1 MNKQLLNKKM
11 LLNRLVKKYAFIL
24 VALILISLI
33 GLGLNIYLQFKISG
47 NEIVTDI
54 AEMINRSIEEQY
66 IEGHNILNELTN
78 DQKKLTSLDRYMNT
92 SISEYL
98 NYSYTPEEKNGSYF
112 FLPSQIQYYY
122 TTNPN
127 IESIMIVLNNY
138 NEFYLSTKQNKGG
151 QKIKGIPKLSNQF
164 YLAYPITNL
173 ATLKVVGTFYIKF
186 SSKDIIN
193 HLSQQYHSANVSAYI
208 FSNTNHLLFYYNN
221 LKGKKDTKNQMN
233 LPFIE
238 KQTTFINRKEKNNC
252 CFINRLETKKHL
264 TIFTAVTKKSILRHV
279 LGGLQIV
286 LIGSIILMGILLY
299 LLFRTFTNYSRQV
312 STILYSMT
320 KVSQG
325 NIHTRID
332 EKNIQYELQDV
343 ASGINRMLDSM
354 EQYIADIYKLKI
366 KQQEANM
373 RALQSQIHPHF
384 LYNTLEYI
392 RMYALSEGGEEL
404 AEVVYVFSALLRNT
418 IDQTKTITLEQELN
432 FCEKYVFLYQMRYP
446 NQITYKFELVPEL
459 KNLILPKFSIQPLI
473 ENYFV
478 HGIDLTRED
487 NAIRVWTNVNGQKV
501 EIYIEDNGKGV
512 TTDRLLMIQKKLM
525 NHQGQLSD
533 SIGIQNV
540 NERLRIYFGST
551 FLMTIQQNREKG
563 LTLKLCFEKEN

>member
-1 MNKQLLNKKM
+1 
-11 LLNRLVKKYAFIL
+11 
-24 VALILISLI
+24 
-33 GLGLNIYLQFKISG
+33 
-47 NEIVTDI
+47 
-54 AEMINRSIEEQY
+54 
-66 IEGHNILNELTN
+66 
-78 DQKKLTSLDRYMNT
+78 
-92 SISEYL
+92 
-98 NYSYTPEEKNGSYF
+98 
-112 FLPSQIQYYY
+112 
-122 TTNPN
+122 
-127 IESIMIVLNNY
+127 
-138 NEFYLSTKQNKGG
+138 
-151 QKIKGIPKLSNQF
+151 
-164 YLAYPITNL
+164 
-173 ATLKVVGTFYIKF
+173 
-186 SSKDIIN
+186 
-193 HLSQQYHSANVSAYI
+193 
-208 FSNTNHLLFYYNN
+208 
-221 LKGKKDTKNQMN
+221 
-233 LPFIE
+233 
-238 KQTTFINRKEKNNC
+238 
-252 CFINRLETKKHL
+252 
-264 TIFTAVTKKSILRHV
+264 
-279 LGGLQIV
+279 
-286 LIGSIILMGILLY
+286 
-299 LLFRTFTNYSRQV
+299 
-312 STILYSMT
+312 MT

-392 RMYALSEGGEEL
+392 RMYALSEGCEEL

-418 IDQTKTITLEQELN
+418 IDQTKTTTLEQELN

-487 NAIRVWTNVNGQKV
+487 NAIRVWTNVDGPKV